1 MPPLLLCMFG
11 TDVFEGILPTIRGKP
26 IQGKKVEIKYLA
38 HATDLDP
45 EECYFLFSSGS
56 KREQGQEFVTMLKE
70 LPVLTVRDME

>member
-1 MPPLLLCMFG
+1 MFG
-11 TDVFEGILPTIRGKP
+11 TDVFEGILPTIRGKS

-45 EECYFLFSSGS
+45 EECHFLFSSGS

-70 LPVLTVRDME
+70 RPVLTVGDME